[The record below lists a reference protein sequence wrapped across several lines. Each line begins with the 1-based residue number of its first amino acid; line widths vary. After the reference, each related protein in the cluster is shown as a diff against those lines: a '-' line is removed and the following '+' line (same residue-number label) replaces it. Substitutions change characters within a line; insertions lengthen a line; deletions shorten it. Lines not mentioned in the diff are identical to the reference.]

1 MKWLIHWKAN
11 RNYDTYVF
19 FLVDIFVLNTP
30 FSSPKISQRT
40 SSEGGGGRKH
50 WAVFFPSLK
59 LKSACLPLN
68 GTLCASL
75 LVFKW
80 LWGYM
85 GRQDWVLCSNERAL
99 QGISLKGEFIRVQSG
114 TGNPALNQSPQTL
127 RVHACRL
134 SGEQPAWLPT
144 VFFFLLLLLLLL
156 LWRNLTPSLI

>member
-40 SSEGGGGRKH
+40 SSEGGEGENTGLYSFR
-50 WAVFFPSLK
+50 PSNSNLR
-59 LKSACLPLN
+59 ACPSMALCVQVCWCLN
-68 GTLCASL
+68 DFEAT
-75 LVFKW
+75 W
-80 LWGYM
+80 
-85 GRQDWVLCSNERAL
+85 RQDWVLCSNERAL